1 MTILIKVYLLSPTN
15 CKWLLARTIMYT
27 IRIIGNLKFL
37 FTKTNNSNNDES
49 HRLLIIPMGK
59 HKKPNGKERYWK
71 EMGKQFSSESFF
83 VPSFYACLLLHV
95 YTNASLV
102 RYSESHSKTKKF
114 YPNISLFLLSIRLAP
129 FLM

>member
-1 MTILIKVYLLSPTN
+1 
-15 CKWLLARTIMYT
+15 MYT
-27 IRIIGNLKFL
+27 IRIIENLKFL

-83 VPSFYACLLLHV
+83 APSFYACLLLHV

-102 RYSESHSKTKKF
+102 RYSESHSETKKF

>member
-1 MTILIKVYLLSPTN
+1 MTLLIKV
-15 CKWLLARTIMYT
+15 KRLLARTIMYT
-27 IRIIGNLKFL
+27 IRIIENLKFL

-102 RYSESHSKTKKF
+102 RYSESHSETTKKVLSKYYF
-114 YPNISLFLLSIRLAP
+114 ISSLNPITTFLDVIS
-129 FLM
+129 